1 MKSSVC
7 KQKDLFLGAVKTV
20 QDLLLTSYRL
30 SHHILKR
37 KKPFT
42 LGEEVI
48 KPALQIVAE
57 QLLSKENERKFQ
69 NIPLSDTNASR
80 RGFHM
85 AHICWNNFCVKSEK
99 FLVMDCNWMNQLIL
113 GEEHNCLCL

>member
-7 KQKDLFLGAVKTV
+7 KQKDLFLRVVKTD
-20 QDLLLTSYRL
+20 QDLLLISYRL
-30 SHHILKR
+30 SHHILKT

-42 LGEEVI
+42 LGEEII

-57 QLLSKENERKFQ
+57 QLLSKETERKFQ
-69 NIPLSDTNASR
+69 NIPLSDTTASR
-80 RGFHM
+80 RGFYM
-85 AHICWNNFCVKSEK
+85 AEISWNNFCVKLEK
-99 FLVMDCNWMNQLIL
+99 FLVMDCNRMNQLIL